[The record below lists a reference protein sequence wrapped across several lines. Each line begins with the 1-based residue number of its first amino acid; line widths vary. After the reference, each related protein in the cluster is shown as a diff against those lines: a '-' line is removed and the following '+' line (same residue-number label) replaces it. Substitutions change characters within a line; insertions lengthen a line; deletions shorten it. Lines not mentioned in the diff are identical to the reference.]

1 MSFFDLV
8 SISFMNGFLDGWLT
22 YGLTLTI
29 AVGGGLLS
37 WWQWRMIWQR
47 YEKKFAPQNMPND
60 MILHLVLVV
69 IAAIFFVTPGFLS
82 DLLALLFLFPLT
94 RSVIVFL
101 ILQQH
106 VLLQTARMHK
116 QFYEKTRRDHFS
128 DYEEHASNSS
138 RPSNKDDIIDVEFDE
153 K

>member
-1 MSFFDLV
+1 
-8 SISFMNGFLDGWLT
+8 MNEFLDGWLT
-22 YGLTLTI
+22 YGLALTI

-37 WWQWRMIWQR
+37 WWQWRIIWQR

-60 MILHLVLVV
+60 IILHLVLVV

-82 DLLALLFLFPLT
+82 DLIALLFLFPLT

-106 VLLQTARMHK
+106 ILLQTAKMHK
-116 QFYEKTRRDHFS
+116 NFYEKTRQGNFS
-128 DYEEHASNSS
+128 DDKENTSKSHNS
-138 RPSNKDDIIDVEFDE
+138 PHDDDVIDVEFD
-153 K
+153 KK

>member
-1 MSFFDLV
+1 
-8 SISFMNGFLDGWLT
+8 MNGFLNGWLT

-37 WWQWRMIWQR
+37 WWQWRMILRR
-47 YEKKFAPQNMPND
+47 YEKKIAPQNMPND
-60 MILHLVLVV
+60 MILHLVLVA

-82 DLLALLFLFPLT
+82 DLIALLFLFPLT

-106 VLLQTARMHK
+106 ILLQTAKMHRK
-116 QFYEKTRRDHFS
+116 IYEKTRQDNLSDREENMSKSSHFS
-128 DYEEHASNSS
+128 N
-138 RPSNKDDIIDVEFDE
+138 NDDIIDVDFD
-153 K
+153 KK